1 MILLDTN
8 VVSELMREAPEGAVR
23 QWIEAQNPITLGIT
37 TITIA
42 EIQYG
47 IARLPKGKRR
57 TQLTQSFEAF
67 VRHAFGDRVFP
78 FHVPA
83 AYLYGVMA
91 AEREQAGMKVDAVD
105 MMIAAI
111 AKSEKAAVATRNT
124 KDFEGCGLRLINP
137 WRQVEH

>member
-8 VVSELMREAPEGAVR
+8 VVSELMRETPEQAVR
-23 QWIEAQNPITLGIT
+23 EWVEAQNPVNLGIA

-47 IARLPKGKRR
+47 IARLPQGKRR
-57 TQLTQSFEAF
+57 TQLTQNFEAF
-67 VRHAFGDRVFP
+67 VGHAFDGRIFP
-78 FHVPA
+78 FHEPA
-83 AYLYGVMA
+83 AYLYGAMA
-91 AEREQAGMKVDAVD
+91 AAREQAGVSADTVD

-124 KDFEGCGLRLINP
+124 KDFEKCGLRLINP